1 MARLKQSFL
10 VICYL
15 VLNPFN
21 FIQSGPIRLQ
31 KKYTLLVF
39 MAADNNLARFALHIL
54 EQMLTAGSNENINI
68 LVQINTP
75 GKQKSTERYFI
86 EKGKKNLITSIG
98 QAPTQKLNSGDPQTL
113 IDAATWAMKYY
124 PAENLILNLWS
135 HGSGIYDPT
144 RLKNNKF
151 NDEHI
156 ELSNDEN
163 SIYQFD
169 QRGICFDDTHKS
181 YMTNQGIKFALQ
193 EIQHK
198 VLRGKKIAVL
208 WLEACLM
215 SMIEVTSIFKD
226 HVEYL
231 VSSENVEYAPGS
243 NYPLVLSLF
252 AQSKVPSSQD
262 IACHIVHSFK
272 QTYSS
277 TKLNF
282 TQSAINLS
290 KTGALEAN
298 INLLAEQLILALQD
312 QKNKSVTTLLKKCK
326 SRPLCTCFH
335 EPSFIDLRNFYMN
348 LQSNIGQIS
357 LMDTKKEVLTRL
369 TLLRLIDQGIYLMN
383 NAIIANTAGNN
394 VKDAHGL
401 SIYFPEVGIFNS
413 YLQCNFSQSNNWS
426 KMLIQYILSSK

>member
-10 VICYL
+10 VICFL

-21 FIQSGPIRLQ
+21 LISSEPTRLN

-39 MAADNNLARFALHIL
+39 MAADNNLARFALYIL
-54 EQMLTAGSNENINI
+54 EQMLTIGSNENINI

-75 GKQKSTERYFI
+75 GKQKLTERYFI
-86 EKGKKNLITSIG
+86 EKGKKTLITATG

-113 IDAATWAMKYY
+113 VDAATWAMKYY

-135 HGSGIYDPT
+135 HGSGIHDPA
-144 RLKNNKF
+144 RLKNN
-151 NDEHI
+151 
-156 ELSNDEN
+156 ELSDEPVQLTDKEED
-163 SIYQFD
+163 IYQFG

-181 YMTNQGIKFALQ
+181 YMTNQGIKFAFH

-215 SMIEVTSIFKD
+215 SMIEVTNIFKD
-226 HVEYL
+226 HVEFL

-252 AQSKVPSSQD
+252 TQSKVPSFKD

-272 QTYSS
+272 QTYSP
-277 TKLNF
+277 TKINF

-290 KTGALEAN
+290 KIGALEAN
-298 INLLAEQLILALQD
+298 INLLSEQLILALQD
-312 QKNKSVTTLLKKCK
+312 QKNKSVTILLKKCK

-348 LQSNIGQIS
+348 LQANIGQIS
-357 LMDTKKEVLTRL
+357 LMDTKKEVLIRL

-383 NAIIANTAGNN
+383 NAVIANTAGNN
-394 VKDAHGL
+394 VKDAQGL

-426 KMLIQYILSSK
+426 KMLTQYILSNK